1 MIQIKFARGGVV
13 SGADWQTCRPQTTT
27 ARRMSVQPGG
37 LLNKRLQY
45 LFMCYCSQGPRV
57 SRDQPRKLEF
67 EERNETQICLSVR
80 RCIVCLDSGPWT
92 LVAELSL
99 RLFAC
104 WKGEGQ
110 TGQLNSQHATLKH

>member
-13 SGADWQTCRPQTTT
+13 SGADLQTCRPQTTT
-27 ARRMSVQPGG
+27 ARQMSMDPGG

-45 LFMCYCSQGPRV
+45 LFMYYCSQGPRV

-80 RCIVCLDSGPWT
+80 RLHCGLDSGAWT

-99 RLFAC
+99 ASSPAG
-104 WKGEGQ
+104 KGKDKRD
-110 TGQLNSQHATLKH
+110 S